1 VLEVTLCARNG
12 RFGACLQAP
21 AEQRRTMFLVLFRN
35 RKRADIDADAYIH
48 DAVAM
53 EALAHEQPG
62 LLLFRSYTA
71 DDGEVLSMSEWE
83 DAASA
88 QAWSRNAEHLL
99 VQRRGRDEYYESYTL
114 YTCDSPRVQRFTLN
128 EDARA

>member
-1 VLEVTLCARNG
+1 
-12 RFGACLQAP
+12 
-21 AEQRRTMFLVLFRN
+21 MFLVLFRN

-53 EALAHEQPG
+53 ERLAHEQPG
-62 LLLFRSYTA
+62 FRLFRSYTA

-83 DAASA
+83 DEASA
-88 QAWSRNAEHLL
+88 SAWSRNAEHLL

-114 YTCDSPRVQRFTLN
+114 YACDSPRVHRFNLN
-128 EDARA
+128 EAARA

>member
-1 VLEVTLCARNG
+1 
-12 RFGACLQAP
+12 
-21 AEQRRTMFLVLFRN
+21 MFLVLFRN

-53 EALAHEQPG
+53 ERMAADQPG
-62 LLLFRSYTA
+62 FLLFRSYTA

-88 QAWSRNAEHLL
+88 AAWARNAEHLL
-99 VQRRGRDEYYESYTL
+99 VQQRGRDEYYETYTL
-114 YTCDSPRVQRFTLN
+114 YTCDSPKAQHFTLT
-128 EDARA
+128 EAAQA